1 MSVLGFVC
9 NQYIGRHSGA
19 NLGTIMAVTANT
31 LDFMIC
37 FYKSKKK
44 KKAEKKIKNAC
55 SEYYDQD
62 FNLEGI

>member
-44 KKAEKKIKNAC
+44 KQKKKSRMPALNIMIKI
-55 SEYYDQD
+55 S
-62 FNLEGI
+62 I